1 MSKVLIIGHGYV
13 GSAVSSIF
21 KPKEK
26 IIIDPKINKNKIS
39 DFKNDK
45 FDVIFVCVDTPKKQK
60 FKTLYTVLSDLN
72 KTFTNTVVC
81 CKSTATPDFYYNAEK
96 QFKNIKLIFSPEY
109 LSHRTNIIDFNNQ
122 DFLILGGNKK
132 ACVEV
137 AAILKKRLK
146 RLKDISYTDI
156 KTAALVKYTENAFL
170 AYKVTF
176 FNEMHL
182 IHKKIKCGSSFT
194 EYTDLV
200 ALDKRIGSSHMQ
212 VPGPDGKFGWGGH
225 CYDKDNYE
233 FEKFSRSKLIKY
245 MRHTNTKHRR

>member
-1 MSKVLIIGHGYV
+1 MSKVLIVGHGYV

-21 KPKEK
+21 NTTEK
-26 IIIDPKINKNKIS
+26 TIIDPKINKNKIS
-39 DFKNDK
+39 DFRNDQ
-45 FDVIFVCVDTPKKQK
+45 FDVIFVCVDTPRNQK

-72 KTFTNTVVC
+72 KTFTNTIVC
-81 CKSTATPDFYYNAEK
+81 CKSTATPDFYHNAEK

-132 ACVEV
+132 ACVKV
-137 AAILKKRLK
+137 ATILKKRLK

-176 FNEMHL
+176 FNEMYL
-182 IHKKIKCGSSFT
+182 IHQKINCGSSFN
-194 EYTDLV
+194 EYTHLV
-200 ALDKRIGSSHMQ
+200 GLDKRIGITHMQ

-225 CYDKDNYE
+225 CYEKDNYE
-233 FEKFSRSKLIKY
+233 FQKFSCSKLIKY
-245 MRHTNTKHRR
+245 IRHLNSKHRK

>member
-1 MSKVLIIGHGYV
+1 MSKVLIVGHGYV

-21 KPKEK
+21 NTKEK
-26 IIIDPKINKNKIS
+26 NIIDPKINKNKIS
-39 DFKNDK
+39 DFKNNK
-45 FDVIFVCVDTPKKQK
+45 FDVIFVCVDTPKNQK
-60 FKTLYTVLSDLN
+60 FKTLYTVLSELN
-72 KTFTNTVVC
+72 NTFTNTVVC

-122 DFLILGGNKK
+122 DFLILGGNKT
-132 ACVEV
+132 ACAKV

-146 RLKDISYTDI
+146 RVKDISYTDI

-176 FNEMHL
+176 FNEMYS
-182 IHKKIKCGSSFT
+182 IHKKLKCSSSFN
-194 EYTDLV
+194 EYTYLV
-200 ALDKRIGSSHMQ
+200 GLDKRIGASHMQ
-212 VPGPDGKFGWGGH
+212 VPGPDGRFGWGGH

-245 MRHTNTKHRR
+245 MRHTNNKHRK

>member
-1 MSKVLIIGHGYV
+1 MSRVLIIGHGYV

-21 KPKEK
+21 STKEK

-39 DFKNDK
+39 DFKTDK
-45 FDVIFVCVDTPKKQK
+45 FDVIFVCVDTPKNQE

-72 KTFTNTVVC
+72 KTFTNTIVC

-109 LSHRTNIIDFNNQ
+109 LSHKTNIKDFNNQ
-122 DFLILGGNKK
+122 DFLILGGDKK
-132 ACVEV
+132 AGNKV
-137 AAILKKRLK
+137 AAVLKPRLKKLK
-146 RLKDISYTDI
+146 TVSFTDI

-176 FNEMHL
+176 FNEMYL
-182 IHKKIKCGSSFT
+182 IHKKISCSSTFN
-194 EYTDLV
+194 EYTYLV
-200 ALDKRIGSSHMQ
+200 GLDKRIGSSHMQ

-233 FEKFSRSKLIKY
+233 FQRFSQSKLIKY
-245 MRHTNTKHRR
+245 MRHINCGHRK